1 MSRPSFSPERL
12 TIFLPRGVGFLTR
25 LAKESEPRPI
35 NARFETVAGD
45 GIFRAAMASRQ
56 CIVPMTGVFRVGREA
71 R

>member
-1 MSRPSFSPERL
+1 M
-12 TIFLPRGVGFLTR
+12 GFLTR